1 MPYPN
6 DIADETE
13 RDILERAAHLAA
25 VLEDDWCRPHRAEN
39 DRDDVMLL
47 VADLLQS
54 HADTGIEL
62 HTWRRALD
70 VVVDHLAADPHGSAQ
85 LHRLNRSTRFTVV
98 GTWREGRREAI
109 AALPGRRSLDTAVG
123 AWSAQVRA
131 VTAADAA
138 RAAVG

>member
-62 HTWRRALD
+62 QTWRRALD
-70 VVVDHLAADPHGSAQ
+70 VVVDHLAADP
-85 LHRLNRSTRFTVV
+85 LRRLNRPTRFTVV

>member
-54 HADTGIEL
+54 HAATG
-62 HTWRRALD
+62 
-70 VVVDHLAADPHGSAQ
+70 
-85 LHRLNRSTRFTVV
+85 
-98 GTWREGRREAI
+98 

>member
-1 MPYPN
+1 MC
-6 DIADETE
+6 
-13 RDILERAAHLAA
+13 R
-25 VLEDDWCRPHRAEN
+25 RPHRAEN

-70 VVVDHLAADPHGSAQ
+70 VVVDHLAADPHGSAL